1 MPDMTKEELIA
12 HVETAIGKVNKA
24 KQAETSG
31 MGRSKERDL
40 MEASF
45 DGAHVALKTLLESLQ
60 E

>member
-1 MPDMTKEELIA
+1 MPDLSKQQLIS
-12 HVETAIGKVNKA
+12 HVQTAIGKVDKA
-24 KQAETSG
+24 KQEETGG
-31 MGRSKERDL
+31 MGRSKEREM